1 MTTAVQILKEELE
14 KKGIIAAEKVALD
27 LYEAL
32 KASAARMTIEADESA
47 VKAIAPVLT
56 IVLTAMES
64 QVKGLI
70 DFNKDGKIGE

>member
-1 MTTAVQILKEELE
+1 MTASVTILKEELE

-32 KASAARMTIEADESA
+32 KASAARMTLEADEA
-47 VKAIAPVLT
+47 TVKTIAPVLT